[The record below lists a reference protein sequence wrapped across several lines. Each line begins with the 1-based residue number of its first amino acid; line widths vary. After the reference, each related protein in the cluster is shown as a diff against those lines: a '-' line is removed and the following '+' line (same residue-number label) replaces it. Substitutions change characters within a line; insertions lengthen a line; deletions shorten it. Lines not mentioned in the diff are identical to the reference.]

1 MRPSSVIARAEIGAA
16 GAGGGSRTLWRC
28 VAWPAPQPARPS
40 TSRTQSRARRT
51 PPMVRLAGQLPS
63 DVVTVADRVKQ
74 DVVLAMKE
82 GDKDRVQALRLVLSE
97 LQKNAK
103 EGDGDETAV
112 LRRERKRR
120 QESARAFRE
129 GGRDELAT
137 AEEAE
142 AEIIGTYLPAE
153 LSDAELDSIVAE
165 AIAETGAVEMK
176 QMGAAM
182 KAAMAKAGGRADG
195 SRVSAKVKEALA

>member
-1 MRPSSVIARAEIGAA
+1 
-16 GAGGGSRTLWRC
+16 
-28 VAWPAPQPARPS
+28 VA
-40 TSRTQSRARRT
+40 
-51 PPMVRLAGQLPS
+51 
-63 DVVTVADRVKQ
+63 VTVADRVKQ
-74 DVVLAMKE
+74 DVVLAMKQ
-82 GDKDRVQALRLVLSE
+82 GDKDRVQAPRLVLSE
-97 LQKNAK
+97 LQKAAK

-120 QESARAFRE
+120 HESARAFRE

-142 AEIIGTYLPAE
+142 AQIIDAYLPAE

-176 QMGAAM
+176 QMGVAM

-195 SRVSAKVKEALA
+195 SRVSAKVKEALS